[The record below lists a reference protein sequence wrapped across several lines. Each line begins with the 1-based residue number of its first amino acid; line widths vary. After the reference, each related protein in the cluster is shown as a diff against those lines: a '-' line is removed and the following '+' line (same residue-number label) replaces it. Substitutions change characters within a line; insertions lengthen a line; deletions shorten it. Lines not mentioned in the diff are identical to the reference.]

1 MLKITFGRSLCNNLR
16 PASTRCFKPAVLA
29 PAREKVSISFSVKQ
43 FLGMQPC
50 NFGRPISKFFSKTFV
65 SKLTLLN
72 NSSHQI
78 IFSGTCMRRSIE
90 YSVFLTHDPF
100 IYAAFCRL
108 LSSLKLTAHPKNVTF
123 RKTQHTPWFSTR
135 VTPPD
140 LPPPP
145 PPVPS

>member
-1 MLKITFGRSLCNNLR
+1 MFQAGGFSAGSREGLYIVLCETVITLSLSH
-16 PASTRCFKPAVLA
+16 PWYATV
-29 PAREKVSISFSVKQ
+29 Q
-43 FLGMQPC
+43 FPPSYIQIFLQ
-50 NFGRPISKFFSKTFV
+50 TFV
-65 SKLTLLN
+65 SKLTLFN

-123 RKTQHTPWFSTR
+123 RKTQHTAWFSTR
-135 VTPPD
+135 VSPPD

-145 PPVPS
+145 PPLPS

>member
-1 MLKITFGRSLCNNLR
+1 
-16 PASTRCFKPAVLA
+16 
-29 PAREKVSISFSVKQ
+29 
-43 FLGMQPC
+43 MQPC
-50 NFGRPISKFFSKTFV
+50 NFRRPISKFFSKTFV
-65 SKLTLLN
+65 SKLTLFN

-123 RKTQHTPWFSTR
+123 RKTQHTAWFSTR
-135 VTPPD
+135 VSPPD
-140 LPPPP
+140 LPPPLLPFQANPLVTPGLITP
-145 PPVPS
+145 PITVICTYHILQI